1 MCLTKIAISSVQEEV
16 QYKTK
21 LFEKEKEKCKFLEDE
36 CKDLQQ
42 EFEKERE
49 DMLDTIRKSEKQM
62 KLLAK
67 ILQKLQP
74 IIPVDSNYYNL
85 DKIQV
90 ISNWN
95 EEKQDWICP
104 DLKREKL
111 SLPAMGGTDSQ
122 SNLDMHNNYDLS
134 SNSQMHM
141 GSQHQALLNTRRATH
156 HDTASFA
163 REPEVDR

>member
-1 MCLTKIAISSVQEEV
+1 M
-16 QYKTK
+16 
-21 LFEKEKEKCKFLEDE
+21 FEKEKEKCKFLENE

-49 DMLDTIRKSEKQM
+49 DMLDTIRKNEKQM

-85 DKIQV
+85 DKIQN

-111 SLPAMGGTDSQ
+111 SLPAMNSATDSQ
-122 SNLDMHNNYDLS
+122 TNLSEIQNYDLS
-134 SNSQMHM
+134 SNSQMHI
-141 GSQHQALLNTRRATH
+141 GSHHQALMNARRATH
-156 HDTASFA
+156 HDTGSYP
-163 REPEVDR
+163 REPEVDRSVFFCC